1 MSTSQ
6 LKPHGAACQAFVIN
20 MLLYFYFKNKGVF
33 VPHLN
38 LLLGDS
44 IRDFFK
50 EDLLKEWTARMATL
64 GIPAWIARY
73 CNLLPGNL
81 MRMQMTAA
89 SAGVIFLCK
98 KKKNLRYF
106 VIFQP
111 KFLIIVPKIFTP
123 ED

>member
-98 KKKNLRYF
+98 KKKKSTLLCNF
-106 VIFQP
+106 PTQIFNHCP
-111 KFLIIVPKIFTP
+111 KNIYP
-123 ED
+123 